1 MPEID
6 DDIKTTANAIVQDT
20 ATLTSI
26 EEEKLQLD
34 AKDPRVTELSAQA
47 VVVATR
53 VLQEARIERALVAE
67 ANQPEAQMPQP
78 DTQTPS
84 R

>member
-6 DDIKTTANAIVQDT
+6 DDIKTTADAIVQDA
-20 ATLTSI
+20 ATITSI

-34 AKDPRVTELSAQA
+34 PHDPRVADLSAQA

-53 VLQEARIERALVAE
+53 VLQEAKIERALVAE
-67 ANQPEAQMPQP
+67 ANQPE
-78 DTQTPS
+78 TQTPS

>member
-1 MPEID
+1 MPDID
-6 DDIKTTANAIVQDT
+6 DDIKTTADAIVQDA
-20 ATLTSI
+20 ATITSI

-34 AKDPRVTELSAQA
+34 ARDPRIAELSAQA

-53 VLQEARIERALVAE
+53 VLQEAKIELALVAE
-67 ANQPEAQMPQP
+67 ANQPE
-78 DTQTPS
+78 TQTPS